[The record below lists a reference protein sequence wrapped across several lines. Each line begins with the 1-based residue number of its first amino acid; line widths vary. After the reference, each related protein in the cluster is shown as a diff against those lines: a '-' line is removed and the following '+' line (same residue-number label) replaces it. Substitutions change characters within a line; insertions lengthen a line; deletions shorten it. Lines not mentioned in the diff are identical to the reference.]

1 MQSPYPPPTLPILNN
16 FRRPP
21 HKNLTPERH
30 IGLMQRSIRSIFF
43 TLVALIL
50 AIIVSESTLHAVD
63 PDPRYTSWLT
73 NPSGTY
79 ARLYE
84 STTAQISGT
93 AVTTWSR
100 GQGNQSTPT
109 YAGVNQV
116 SYSNDWVYIRG
127 SGLGFHTMGP
137 WYLNEAKTN
146 DFPNYPANTDVLYR
160 IPRTPTVPT
169 NKTLTNAGAIG
180 YFVDGVAMF
189 DYTDTFSYSTSNGRD
204 ASPVANIGRGDGVWI
219 RDAYVNEGVT
229 FDPAFAH
236 QAGSLYHY
244 HANAPA
250 LRHQLGDNV
259 TYDATAKTYSE
270 DAANATKHS
279 PIVAWARDGF
289 PVYGPYG
296 YADANDASSGIRRMI
311 SGYIKRDG
319 TLGTTDL
326 NATGRTTLPAWAA
339 TAQDRSATL
348 ATNVQGPAVNATYTL
363 GHYLED
369 YDYLGDLGQT
379 QGTDFDLDLYN
390 GRTCVTPEF
399 PDGTYAY
406 FLSIETDG
414 TPKFPYIIG
423 RYFNGAPA
431 GESVNSISETVTEY
445 VRAAPTAD
453 LIVSSTTSGTAVDVA
468 WNSVEGATYSVES
481 SADQSNWTTLAAS
494 VASSGL
500 TTTYSA
506 NPADFYRVTLASIAS
521 YDTSGTTGTAVG
533 STGTVAHS
541 TDSAPAITANP
552 TSPTVATGGSVTLS
566 VSASG
571 TGPLTYQW
579 SKDGTDITGATSST
593 YSITTASSTDAG
605 SYTATVTNAL
615 GSATSVAGVVS
626 VTTIV
631 TPTPVTRITN
641 LSTRAKVGGEAG
653 TPVIG
658 LVIGG
663 TGTKSILARAVGPTL
678 GDYGVSGVL
687 SDPELKLQRSSDDV
701 IVAYNDDWGLA
712 PNSSSIAS
720 TTSTLGAFDLVAGS
734 SDAAWYGDLATGGHT
749 APILDDRGEGIV
761 LLEVYDAGSSTDSA
775 QFTNASTRAWVGTG
789 DSILITGFVL
799 AGTESRQVLLRAVG
813 PTLADFDVT
822 GSLSDPTASLYS
834 GDTLIAF
841 NDNWGDA
848 TNATQI
854 TAAATNS
861 GAFALPSGSADS
873 ALLVELAPGAY
884 TLQVAGVSATTGTTL
899 VEVYLI
905 D

>member
-1 MQSPYPPPTLPILNN
+1 MNPRLFLIVASVLAASALN
-16 FRRPP
+16 
-21 HKNLTPERH
+21 
-30 IGLMQRSIRSIFF
+30 
-43 TLVALIL
+43 
-50 AIIVSESTLHAVD
+50 AVD
-63 PDPRYTSWLT
+63 PDPRYNSWLT

-84 STTAQISGT
+84 STTAQLAGT

-100 GQGNQSTPT
+100 GQGIQSTPT

-137 WYLNEAKTN
+137 WYLNEANTN
-146 DFPNYPANTDVLYR
+146 NFPNYPANTDVLYR
-160 IPRTPTVPT
+160 IPRMPIVAST
-169 NKTLTNAGAIG
+169 KTLTNAGAIG
-180 YFVDGVAMF
+180 YFVDGIAMF
-189 DYTDTFSYSTSNGRD
+189 DYTDTFSYSTSNARD

-250 LRHQLGDNV
+250 LRYQLGDNV
-259 TYDATAKTYSE
+259 TYDSATKTYAE
-270 DAANATKHS
+270 DSANATKHS
-279 PIVAWARDGF
+279 PIVAWARDGY

-319 TLGTTDL
+319 TSGTTDL

-339 TAQDRSATL
+339 TSQNRSATL
-348 ATNVQGPAVNATYTL
+348 AANVQGPAVNATYTL

-379 QGTDFDLDLYN
+379 QGTHFDLDLYN
-390 GRTCVTPEF
+390 GRTCITPEF

-406 FLSIETDG
+406 FLSVETDG

-423 RYFNGAPA
+423 RWFNGSPI
-431 GESVNSISETVTEY
+431 GDSVTSISETVTEY
-445 VRAAPTAD
+445 IRAAPTAD
-453 LIVSSTTSGTAVDVA
+453 LVVSANLNGSAVDVA

-481 SADQSNWTTLAAS
+481 SADGSAWST
-494 VASSGL
+494 VANGITSSGL
-500 TTTYSA
+500 TTTHTATEA
-506 NPADFYRVTLASIAS
+506 NQYRVTLSSIAS
-521 YDTSGTTGTAVG
+521 YDADGTTGIAVG
-533 STGTVAHS
+533 STGTVIWASPS
-541 TDSAPAITANP
+541 TDTAPAITSQPTAMSVNAGSSANFSV
-552 TSPTVATGGSVTLS
+552 TATGTD
-566 VSASG
+566 
-571 TGPLTYQW
+571 PLTYQW
-579 SKDGTDITGATSST
+579 AKGGTTVSGATSASYT
-593 YSITTASSTDAG
+593 ITSATITDAGNYTVTITNSIGSTASSSVTL
-605 SYTATVTNAL
+605 TVTAVIEPD
-615 GSATSVAGVVS
+615 SDPDPEPEPTTTS
-626 VTTIV
+626 
-631 TPTPVTRITN
+631 TRIVN

-678 GDYGVSGVL
+678 GSYGVSGVL
-687 SDPELKLQRSSDDV
+687 TDPELKLQRSSDDV
-701 IVAYNDDWGLA
+701 VVAYNDDWGLA
-712 PNSSSIAS
+712 PNSSNIAS
-720 TTSTLGAFDLVAGS
+720 ATSTLGGFDLTAGS
-734 SDAAWYGDLATGGHT
+734 SDAAWYGNLATGGHT

-761 LLEVYDAGSSTDSA
+761 LLEIYDAGSATDSA

-799 AGTESRQVLLRAVG
+799 AGTETRQVLLRAVG
-813 PTLADFDVT
+813 PTLTNFGVT
-822 GSLSDPTASLYS
+822 GELTDPTASLYT
-834 GDTLIAF
+834 GETLVDS
-841 NDNWGDA
+841 NDNWGDSP
-848 TNATQI
+848 NATQI
-854 TAAATNS
+854 TTAASNA

-884 TLQVAGVSATTGTTL
+884 TLQVAGVSAATGTTL